1 MITKNYN
8 STMPLSYIAS
18 KKSTRYVSINYPD
31 NKIPEYCFGN
41 ADGGFMKI
49 SKKIFEKFVREFG
62 YKKIKKVK
70 HNVAF
75 FK

>member
-1 MITKNYN
+1 MITKDYN
-8 STMPLSYIAS
+8 TTISLKYIGS
-18 KKSTRYVSINYPD
+18 KPSTRWVSINYPD
-31 NKIPEYCFGN
+31 NKIPEYGFGN
-41 ADGGFMKI
+41 ADGGMISI
-49 SKKIFEKFVREFG
+49 SKKVFEKFVREFG